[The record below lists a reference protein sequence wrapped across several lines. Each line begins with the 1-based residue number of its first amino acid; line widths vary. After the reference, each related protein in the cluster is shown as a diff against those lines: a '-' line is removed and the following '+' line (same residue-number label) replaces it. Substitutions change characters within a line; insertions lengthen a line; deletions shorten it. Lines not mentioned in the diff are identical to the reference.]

1 MLLDKG
7 KGYPIVFLHGYLSNK
22 ESFNYQI
29 DYFSRFFRVIAID
42 ITGFGKSKELPFAYS
57 LKDYVQDVVSV
68 IEELDLKNFHLIAH
82 SFGGRI
88 AIKLAT
94 KNLGVNKLVLTGS
107 AGLKP
112 KRSFN
117 YYFKIYYYKLIKKFL
132 TEKGKSNFGSS
143 EYRALTGYN
152 KESYYKIV
160 NEYLDGEINK
170 IKNKTL
176 IIFGE
181 KDIETPKYMAIKLNN
196 GIENGSLYFIKG
208 AGHFCFLEKPL
219 EFNVI
224 VNEFLRG

>member
-1 MLLDKG
+1 M
-7 KGYPIVFLHGYLSNK
+7 HGYLSNK

-29 DYFSRFFRVIAID
+29 EYFSRFFRVIAID
-42 ITGFGKSKELPFAYS
+42 ITGFGQSKKLPFAYS
-57 LKDYVQDVVSV
+57 LNDYVLDIVSV
-68 IEELDLKNFHLIAH
+68 IKELKLESFHLIAH

-88 AIKLAT
+88 AIRLA
-94 KNLGVNKLVLTGS
+94 NLNVGVNKLVLTGS

-112 KRSFN
+112 KRSLK

-132 TEKGKSNFGSS
+132 TEKGKSKFGSK
-143 EYRALTGYN
+143 EYRLLSGYD

-170 IKNKTL
+170 IKCKTL
-176 IIFGE
+176 IVFGE
-181 KDIETPKYMAIKLNN
+181 NDLETPKYMAKKLSSDIINS
-196 GIENGSLYFIKG
+196 SLYLIKG
-208 AGHFCFLEKPL
+208 AGHFCFLEKPS